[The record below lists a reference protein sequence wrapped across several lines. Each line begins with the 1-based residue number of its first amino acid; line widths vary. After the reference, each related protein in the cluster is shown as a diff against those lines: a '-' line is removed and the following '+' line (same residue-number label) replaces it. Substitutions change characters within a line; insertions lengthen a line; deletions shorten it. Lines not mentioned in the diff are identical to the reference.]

1 MVSVSSQSGRTA
13 AVESAAETAD
23 SGSTSENAELSEVV
37 PEVSVSD
44 AVVFSNAVASAE
56 TDAAEESAETVELL
70 PQPASREA
78 VSAVPKIRAAIR

>member
-1 MVSVSSQSGRTA
+1 M
-13 AVESAAETAD
+13 
-23 SGSTSENAELSEVV
+23 
-37 PEVSVSD
+37 SVSD